1 MAGKNIVW
9 KTIRNVFRQ
18 IHLWLG
24 VASALVLTIVCAT
37 GTIYVFQS
45 EVIGLLNRDVFK
57 FEVPENSQ
65 VRSVEEILEGVMNY
79 SEGEVFSLSIPSS
92 ENEVWTAWVR
102 REGERGRGS
111 VYLVN
116 PYTLEIHLQENLK
129 GQAFFRTVLHLHRWL
144 LLDRNIGKPIV
155 GWATI
160 ICTFLI
166 ISGLVVWVPRN
177 AKYWYKGL
185 QAKFSGKWKRNN
197 YVIHRSLGFYAAFFI
212 LIMSLTG
219 PHWSFQWY
227 RQGIYDVLGV
237 EAPRRGAPQTQGQNN
252 RDRRAESVEDKATE
266 IIDVSQFYS
275 YSHVI
280 SVTDLEFPY
289 KGTYRITPPREEN
302 SIVTVMKGRTGF
314 FASSG
319 IDRVSMDLI
328 SGEVTDID
336 RFSDKRLN
344 EQIAQSIKALHTGEI
359 FGMFTKILYF
369 LSALIATALPFTG
382 VVMWLNRT
390 RK

>member
-1 MAGKNIVW
+1 MRAKNSIWKNI
-9 KTIRNVFRQ
+9 RNIFRQ

-45 EVIGLLNRDVFK
+45 EIIGLLNRDVFK
-57 FEVPENSQ
+57 FEVAKNAELRPL
-65 VRSVEEILEGVMNY
+65 EEIFEEVRFY
-79 SEGEVFSLSIPSS
+79 SEGDVFSLSVPAS

-116 PYTLEIHLQENLK
+116 PYTLEVSLQENLK

-197 YVIHRSLGFYAAFFI
+197 YVIHRSLGFYAAIFI

-227 RQGIYDVLGV
+227 RQGIYNVLGV
-237 EAPRRGAPQTQGQNN
+237 EAPRRGALQAQNS
-252 RDRRAESVEDKATE
+252 RDRGSEAIEEIENELVDKP
-266 IIDVSQFYS
+266 QFYT
-275 YSHVI
+275 YSHVL
-280 SVTDLEFPY
+280 SVTDSEFPY
-289 KGTYRITPPREEN
+289 KGTYRIAPPREES
-302 SIVTVMKGRTGF
+302 SIVTVTKGRTGF

-319 IDRVSMDLI
+319 SDRISMDMI
-328 SGEVTDID
+328 TGEITDID

-344 EQIAQSIKALHTGEI
+344 EQLAQSIKALHTGEI

-369 LSALIATALPFTG
+369 LSALIATALPFSG
-382 VVMWLNRT
+382 VVIWLNRI